1 MTSSLWVLAS
11 VVLLLLAVAAE
22 LAARWWL
29 RHRSLYYVFP
39 PGLRLRLHPDPE
51 VFPQLEP
58 LVRFEVNSHGERGGE
73 VPRLRS
79 GARLYRALV
88 AGGSQPEG
96 YLLDQDTSWPGALQR
111 LLQTPEHL
119 QRLGASEVHVGS
131 IARSGAGSE
140 AVDVILERLLPR
152 YPRLQAIIILV
163 GVSDVF
169 RWLENGAPPSPPPQV
184 RTSELFMCHPEGP
197 FGWKP
202 RELAL
207 VELLLRMRRLWLRPV
222 HVHQRVGKWV
232 GKARAMRAQAKEV
245 RTTMPDPAPMLDHF
259 EVHLRRVLQKAK
271 AHADRVLVARQPWFD
286 KDYTPEEAAHMWH
299 GGVGQAWREEVT
311 TYYSF
316 EVVSRLMALLD
327 ARAARVAK
335 ELEVEQLDLMPILER
350 SLDTYYDWLHLSP
363 AGARAVAAAVA
374 AAILRRPL
382 PSPLLPDQDGDGL
395 TSSGTPLGDPTRC
408 AASPAS

>member
-1 MTSSLWVLAS
+1 
-11 VVLLLLAVAAE
+11 
-22 LAARWWL
+22 
-29 RHRSLYYVFP
+29 
-39 PGLRLRLHPDPE
+39 
-51 VFPQLEP
+51 
-58 LVRFEVNSHGERGGE
+58 
-73 VPRLRS
+73 
-79 GARLYRALV
+79 
-88 AGGSQPEG
+88 
-96 YLLDQDTSWPGALQR
+96 
-111 LLQTPEHL
+111 
-119 QRLGASEVHVGS
+119 
-131 IARSGAGSE
+131 
-140 AVDVILERLLPR
+140 
-152 YPRLQAIIILV
+152 
-163 GVSDVF
+163 
-169 RWLENGAPPSPPPQV
+169 
-184 RTSELFMCHPEGP
+184 
-197 FGWKP
+197 
-202 RELAL
+202 
-207 VELLLRMRRLWLRPV
+207 
-222 HVHQRVGKWV
+222 
-232 GKARAMRAQAKEV
+232 
-245 RTTMPDPAPMLDHF
+245 MLDHF

-395 TSSGTPLGDPTRC
+395 TSSRTPLGDPTRC